1 MTMNEKKK
9 HPILDTL
16 RDIYR
21 CAVQEMRAIFGDI
34 GVMTF
39 IFLVP
44 LAYPLLYTFLYT
56 NETVREVP
64 TVAVDES
71 PTPLSREFIR
81 MVDASPDVKI
91 AYRAADL
98 TQAQQL
104 LARKK
109 AYGIVYIPS
118 DFEKKIARGEQTTV
132 SLYCDMSSLLY
143 YKALLATLTDVSL
156 EMGREIEIQNMAGAS
171 REEELTS
178 SMPIENRWT
187 TMYNVHSGF
196 AAFLIP
202 AILMVILQQT
212 MLLGIG
218 MTTGTARQERN
229 LRKLLA
235 STRGSILDSMAG
247 RSAAYTLLYI
257 AITAY
262 MIVVVPGIFSIPRVG
277 DMGTKVL
284 FLLPYILSCTFFA
297 MFLASGLRTRE
308 SCMPAFVFTSVPF
321 LFISGV
327 SWPMAAVPTVWKIVG
342 WFIPSSQA
350 IQGFV
355 KINTMGADLTDVRFE
370 YLSLWA
376 LTLLYAGLTYLA
388 YRRLQRR
395 YGTLPPLKSAQN

>member
-21 CAVQEMRAIFGDI
+21 CAAQEMRAIFGDI

-143 YKALLATLTDVSL
+143 YKALLATLTYVSL
-156 EMGREIEIQNMAGAS
+156 EMGREI
-171 REEELTS
+171 
-178 SMPIENRWT
+178 
-187 TMYNVHSGF
+187 
-196 AAFLIP
+196 
-202 AILMVILQQT
+202 
-212 MLLGIG
+212 
-218 MTTGTARQERN
+218 
-229 LRKLLA
+229 
-235 STRGSILDSMAG
+235 
-247 RSAAYTLLYI
+247 
-257 AITAY
+257 
-262 MIVVVPGIFSIPRVG
+262 
-277 DMGTKVL
+277 
-284 FLLPYILSCTFFA
+284 
-297 MFLASGLRTRE
+297 
-308 SCMPAFVFTSVPF
+308 
-321 LFISGV
+321 
-327 SWPMAAVPTVWKIVG
+327 
-342 WFIPSSQA
+342 
-350 IQGFV
+350 
-355 KINTMGADLTDVRFE
+355 
-370 YLSLWA
+370 
-376 LTLLYAGLTYLA
+376 
-388 YRRLQRR
+388 
-395 YGTLPPLKSAQN
+395 

>member
-1 MTMNEKKK
+1 
-9 HPILDTL
+9 
-16 RDIYR
+16 
-21 CAVQEMRAIFGDI
+21 
-34 GVMTF
+34 
-39 IFLVP
+39 
-44 LAYPLLYTFLYT
+44 
-56 NETVREVP
+56 
-64 TVAVDES
+64 
-71 PTPLSREFIR
+71 
-81 MVDASPDVKI
+81 
-91 AYRAADL
+91 
-98 TQAQQL
+98 
-104 LARKK
+104 
-109 AYGIVYIPS
+109 
-118 DFEKKIARGEQTTV
+118 
-132 SLYCDMSSLLY
+132 
-143 YKALLATLTDVSL
+143 
-156 EMGREIEIQNMAGAS
+156 
-171 REEELTS
+171 
-178 SMPIENRWT
+178 
-187 TMYNVHSGF
+187 MYNVHSGF

-235 STRGSILDSMAG
+235 SPRGSILDSMAG

-327 SWPMAAVPTVWKIVG
+327 SWPMAAVPTAWKIVG

-355 KINTMGADLTDVRFE
+355 KINTMGADLADVRFE